1 MTIFCNVN
9 EVKEEVNGYTTYV
22 MEVLESDE
30 VTLHGFKYLTCTR
43 FPNWSDPILSIG
55 DKGYLNY
62 RDIKEGVDLWYNDAN
77 GDMVPYKYSFTQYVK
92 FVPYKDSDHEC
103 RL

>member
-1 MTIFCNVN
+1 MVVVN
-9 EVKEEVNGYTTYV
+9 IRAKLIAKHTDVFDYTTYAFQNV
-22 MEVLESDE
+22 DNNEYVL
-30 VTLHGFKYLTCTR
+30 CTR